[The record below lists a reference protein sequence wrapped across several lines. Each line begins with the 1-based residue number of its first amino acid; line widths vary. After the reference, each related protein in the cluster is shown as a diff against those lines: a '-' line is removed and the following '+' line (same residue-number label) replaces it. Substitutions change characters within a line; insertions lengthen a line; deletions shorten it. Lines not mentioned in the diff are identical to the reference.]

1 MNIKKSR
8 NLLIDYALEV
18 KANPLNTNKLTQDV
32 YNYVQYIIQ
41 QAVTKVVGTQ
51 PSLNQVSLDELK
63 QDILLKV
70 ISPEYINMVKTDRI
84 RAYQQYIY
92 VTASNEVRT
101 FLRQANNRAIHTN
114 YDNNLMEITDN
125 NPITYLSGSTGSLV
139 ADYLTT
145 YVVNN
150 QIYMNKK
157 SGMYRCYLE
166 LIDYVRLNDTTQGF
180 INYAQDK
187 YSYAVIRLLISK
199 LNLNIKLF

>member
-70 ISPEYINMVKTDRI
+70 ISPEYINKVKTDRI

>member
-1 MNIKKSR
+1 M
-8 NLLIDYALEV
+8 LIDYALEV

-70 ISPEYINMVKTDRI
+70 ISPEYINKVKTDRI